1 MTLSSVYRE
10 NANCILFMDSIGEEA
25 PEEYLDVLKEMMIVF
40 HLEKE
45 KIKRTRTKLI
55 DIRMTWEK
63 IECFE
68 VKDKLL
74 TVFLHC

>member
-1 MTLSSVYRE
+1 
-10 NANCILFMDSIGEEA
+10 MDSIGEEA

-55 DIRMTWEK
+55 DIRITWEK
-63 IECFE
+63 LN
-68 VKDKLL
+68 VLKLRVSCKL
-74 TVFLHC
+74 F